1 LRRRWQEV
9 LSADT
14 GLTVLLVSLVAVL
27 FVIYP
32 FVPLNRPGRVLVSLA
47 LTVVLVAGGF
57 SLGDRRRLRAVVIA
71 LAAVAV
77 ASRWLS
83 HVGDLLGLRILFHL
97 STLLFLAL
105 NGGGVLAK
113 VLRGGRVTPHR
124 IQGAIA
130 VYLLLGLTCA
140 FGYSLIELLEPGSFQ
155 LPPAVAADGARMGDF
170 VYFSFVTLTSLGY
183 GDVQPASS
191 SARTLAILEALA
203 GQLYL
208 AILVARLVALQIA
221 HSRKE

>member
-1 LRRRWQEV
+1 MRRRWQEV

-140 FGYSLIELLEPGSFQ
+140 FGYSLIELLEPGSFN
-155 LPPAVAADGARMGDF
+155 LPPAAAADGARMGDF
-170 VYFSFVTLTSLGY
+170 IYFSFVTLTSLGY

-221 HSRKE
+221 HSRKG

>member
-1 LRRRWQEV
+1 MRRRWQEV

-140 FGYSLIELLEPGSFQ
+140 FGYSLIELLEPGSFN
-155 LPPAVAADGARMGDF
+155 LPPAAAADGARMGDF